1 MAVLLSQFK
10 YACRQCCH
18 TCPSVAYSTH
28 ESSSESQKKF
38 VCQGVTSWL
47 ERLALFKLREDAK
60 QREEQKR
67 SEMINSTWSLMW
79 QARAHGWYLRAR
91 GKKINLELWSI
102 PTIAGKPSISNSFN
116 RRHRSPSCFQVL
128 STPEVEYI
136 WRYWFP
142 DEQLLA
148 YCQYPKI
155 IPSSIIFCCGKS
167 SFSSLFFNWIKIMSL
182 FLIKGKYYAA
192 KDWITC

>member
-1 MAVLLSQFK
+1 M
-10 YACRQCCH
+10 
-18 TCPSVAYSTH
+18 
-28 ESSSESQKKF
+28 
-38 VCQGVTSWL
+38 CQGVTSWL
-47 ERLALFKLREDAK
+47 ERLALFKLREYMK
-60 QREEQKR
+60 EREEQKR
-67 SEMINSTWSLMW
+67 SERINSTWSLMW
-79 QARAHGWYLRAR
+79 QARAHGWHLRAR
-91 GKKINLELWSI
+91 GKKSNLELWSI
-102 PTIAGKPSISNSFN
+102 PTIAEKPSISNSFN

-128 STPEVEYI
+128 STSDVEYI

-155 IPSSIIFCCGKS
+155 IPSRIIFCCGKS

-182 FLIKGKYYAA
+182 FLIKGKHYAA